1 MKWIA
6 SVVVGLSVAVSAQ
19 QAPTFRSRIDLV
31 HLDVS
36 VLDGRRRPVKGLGPD
51 DFTILEDDKPQAIA
65 VFSAV
70 EVPPTTPPKTA
81 WMRDVARDVR
91 TNQDVADRRL
101 FTIIVD
107 DVRMSSDL
115 AARKRLG
122 ETARKLIDGFGPAD
136 LVSVIFT
143 MDNRNSQD
151 FTSDKARLISAI
163 DKATVGMTDFG
174 GMAQMYSRMSVGV
187 IEQAVKSL
195 SELPDR
201 RKVIVY
207 LGEGVPVDLDTVA
220 APIEMG
226 FGTQAG
232 ALDAASSMRRLM
244 DMMSEAFRNAA
255 RANINIYT
263 LDVCG
268 LRVPPLQGART
279 CLQGRQVDYLQNLA
293 SSTGGRAAVNTND
306 LGPAVEKIFE
316 ENASYYLLGYQPS
329 SPSTDGKYRQLE
341 VRINRPGLTI
351 RTRSGYEPEKPK
363 DAARKKAEMEKKP
376 LGAALSGLLPKG
388 DLPLEL
394 TAAAFAIPGKS
405 DAAVAVTLG
414 VHQPI
419 RESAV
424 RKVEHVDFLVSA
436 FNTDGKFF
444 GAKRLNADVTIRA
457 DAKGLAFYEAQ
468 ARLDLKPGRYQL
480 RVAGN
485 VGSITTSG
493 SLYYDVDVPDFDK
506 APVSLSGIAMVANP
520 PPMSAPRDAFKALL
534 PVVPTTM
541 RTFDVREQA
550 VAFLRVYQGG
560 RKPMIQVPLTVRLR
574 NERDELVMDRQEQLP
589 ATLFTAERSADV
601 NIGLPIGRLTPG
613 EYLLTIETGLGTT
626 VARRNTRFS
635 VR

>member
-1 MKWIA
+1 
-6 SVVVGLSVAVSAQ
+6 VAVSAQ
-19 QAPTFRSRIDLV
+19 QAPTFRSRVDLV

-36 VLDGRRRPVKGLGPD
+36 VLDGSRRPVKGLGPS
-51 DFTILEDDKPQAIA
+51 DFMLLEDDKPQQIA

-70 EVPPTTPPKTA
+70 DVPPTAPPQTG

-101 FTIIVD
+101 FTIIID
-107 DVRMSSDL
+107 DARMSSDL
-115 AARKRLG
+115 PARKRMG
-122 ETARKLIDGFGPAD
+122 ETARKLIDGFGPSD

-151 FTSDKARLISAI
+151 FTSDRARLLAAV
-163 DKATVGMTDFG
+163 DRATMGMSDAG
-174 GMAQMYSRMSVGV
+174 GMSQMFSRMSVGV
-187 IEQAVKSL
+187 IEQSVASL

-201 RKVIVY
+201 RKVIIY
-207 LGEGVPVDLDTVA
+207 IGEGVPVDLETVA
-220 APIEMG
+220 APIAMG
-226 FGTQAG
+226 FGTEAG
-232 ALDAASSMRRLM
+232 VLDAASAMRRNM

-263 LDVCG
+263 LDICG
-268 LRVPPLQGART
+268 LRVPPVSLART
-279 CLQGRQVDYLQNLA
+279 CVQGREVDYMQNLA

-329 SPSTDGKYRQLE
+329 DPATDGKYRRLE
-341 VRINRPGLTI
+341 VRVNRPGLLI
-351 RTRSGYEPEKPK
+351 RTRSGYNPEKPK
-363 DAARKKAEMEKKP
+363 DAEKRRAAMEKKP

-388 DLPLEL
+388 DLPLDL

-405 DAAVAVTLG
+405 EAAVAVTLG

-419 RESAV
+419 RESSV
-424 RKVEHVDFLVSA
+424 RKVERVDFLVSA

-457 DAKGLAFYEAQ
+457 DAQGLAFYEAQ

-485 VGSITTSG
+485 IGSITTSG
-493 SLYYDVDVPDFDK
+493 SLYYDVDVPNFEK
-506 APVSLSGIAMVANP
+506 APVSLSGLALVANP
-520 PPMSAPRDAFKALL
+520 PAMTAPRDAFKALL
-534 PVVPTTM
+534 PVMPTTK
-541 RTFDVREQA
+541 RAFDAGGQA
-550 VAFLRVYQGG
+550 VAFIRVYQGG
-560 RKPMIQVPLTVRLR
+560 NKPMIQVPLTVRIR
-574 NERDELVMDRQEQLP
+574 NERDELVMDRLEQLP
-589 ATLFTAERSADV
+589 VTLFTAERSADV
-601 NIGLPIGRLTPG
+601 NIGLPLGRLTPG
-613 EYLLTIETGLGTT
+613 EYLLTIETGLGTA
-626 VARRNTRFS
+626 VARRTSRFS